1 MSEILVGYDGS
12 PAAEQALRWAVRE
25 SRLRGLPLAVCH
37 AWHWPY
43 AMDPVHLPSAD
54 TMRKFAENL
63 LHKGVLE
70 AEGLAPRLKVRPVLQ
85 RGPAASALL
94 HQASDAALLVVGAR
108 GAEGFPGLPT
118 GSTAVQV
125 AGHALCP
132 VAVVREPGADGPV
145 AVGVDGSHA
154 SDAALAFAFEEA
166 AVRGSG
172 LLAVH
177 AAPPPPDP
185 AAHDEAARE
194 AGALLQ
200 RMVAPWAT
208 KYPQVE
214 TRTRLSHEDP
224 RSALRDAAEES
235 SLLVLGDRRDE
246 LPATVRLGAVSSALL
261 DGSPRTLVVVRPWR
275 RNEAGV

>member
-25 SRLRGLPLAVCH
+25 CGLRRLPLAICH

-54 TMRKFAENL
+54 TVRKFAENL
-63 LHKGVLE
+63 LHKAVLE
-70 AEGLAPRLKVRPVLQ
+70 AEGLAPGLKVRSVLH

-94 HQASDAALLVVGAR
+94 HEASGAALLVVGAR

-166 AVRGSG
+166 AVRERG

-177 AAPPPPDP
+177 AAPLPDDP
-185 AAHDEAARE
+185 DSRDEAARE

-208 KYPQVE
+208 KYPRVE
-214 TRTRLSHEDP
+214 ARTRLAHEDP
-224 RSALRDAAEES
+224 RSALRAAAEES
-235 SLLVLGDRRDE
+235 ALLVLGDRRDE
-246 LPATVRLGAVSSALL
+246 LPATVRLGAVSGAML
-261 DGSPRTLVVVRPWR
+261 DTAPCTLVVVRPWR
-275 RNEAGV
+275 RG